1 MTAHLKSLCF
11 YASDL
16 IIYIHPGWRNPKS
29 GNWNKKNSWGSFQPW
44 QFQDT
49 QSSDHHNLSQIIIID
64 DPWSLIITG
73 WWFQP
78 LSKIWKSVGVII
90 PNIWKIKKKCSK
102 PPIDHHKLFADQH
115 SSGTLWSQLCAPAKT
130 SFEVAEAWLAIKSC
144 PPGWDGGK
152 TCPNLRGTW
161 KMSFSTGMAG

>member
-1 MTAHLKSLCF
+1 MNIGWTDDIDEHSENPWVEWQHISRVCVSMLQIWL
-11 YASDL
+11 
-16 IIYIHPGWRNPKS
+16 YIHPGWRNPKS
-29 GNWNKKNSWGSFQPW
+29 GNWNKKNSWGSFQLW

-90 PNIWKIKKKCSK
+90 PNIWKIKKTCSK

-115 SSGTLWSQLCAPAKT
+115 SSGTLWSQLCAPAKHLLK
-130 SFEVAEAWLAIKSC
+130 WQK
-144 PPGWDGGK
+144 PGWQ
-152 TCPNLRGTW
+152 
-161 KMSFSTGMAG
+161 

>member
-90 PNIWKIKKKCSK
+90 PNIWKIKKNVPNHQLIIISCLLINIRPGRYEANFVLLQNIFWSGRSLVGNKEL
-102 PPIDHHKLFADQH
+102 PI
-115 SSGTLWSQLCAPAKT
+115 
-130 SFEVAEAWLAIKSC
+130 WL
-144 PPGWDGGK
+144 GWGK

>member
-90 PNIWKIKKKCSK
+90 PNMENKKNVPNHQLIIISCLLINIR
-102 PPIDHHKLFADQH
+102 PGRYEANFVLLQNIFW
-115 SSGTLWSQLCAPAKT
+115 SGRSLVGNKELPT
-130 SFEVAEAWLAIKSC
+130 WL
-144 PPGWDGGK
+144 GWGK